1 MTEPRDYG
9 LLAEFPNTPTLIHA
23 AEELNAKGYR
33 RADAYTPFPV
43 EELAEALGQKRTR
56 IPLVVLTGALIGG
69 ISGYLLQWWI
79 CTIDYPLN
87 IGGRPAHSWPAFV
100 PITFEMTILTAS
112 LFAVLGMLGLN
123 GLPRPH
129 HPLFGVPAFARASVD
144 GYFLCIE
151 ATDPQ
156 FDNVVTRR
164 LLMDLG
170 AKEVW
175 SVPDVA

>member
-1 MTEPRDYG
+1 
-9 LLAEFPNTPTLIHA
+9 
-23 AEELNAKGYR
+23 
-33 RADAYTPFPV
+33 
-43 EELAEALGQKRTR
+43 
-56 IPLVVLTGALIGG
+56 
-69 ISGYLLQWWI
+69 
-79 CTIDYPLN
+79 
-87 IGGRPAHSWPAFV
+87 
-100 PITFEMTILTAS
+100 MTILTAS